1 MTKKSLR
8 NLLNELIDENER
20 SEKIQSLQKII
31 SFGIPVQQTDE
42 HTFSV
47 SLNNVIDFQGIESLM
62 ATLLDQLRESCFF
75 GQSDVAV
82 NINIEKES
90 CPQLHNFGIHKLFF
104 YGAFENFEDLPLIY
118 NNISLHLKY
127 IFNALQSPA
136 IYADFFN
143 NANTSDTKALLFPFN
158 REVENDTTRL
168 HYLVENV
175 AGSHF
180 LRITAEELEHSRLN
194 LRRISHRA
202 ISNIDLKQQ
211 LQSIRPDTWSIFSSM
226 LTLCR
231 NNRFSFKDTGL
242 QLPQLVNHLKENGYG
257 KLTELTLNWN
267 RTVSNN
273 ILLEGGTVWKDI
285 VLRILMIVT
294 DRTTISLLNGG
305 NTLKVEYRGIF
316 AYLTLT
322 QRGRNLQIGLD
333 EKVRISPLDDY
344 LVKMEELNQQT
355 KTSLLPLNKAH
366 VIFIHHFTNETLA
379 VLGALDYL
387 EVYKTDTL
395 WVKYSGGIP
404 SKFMDTI
411 MDLPSSVFNF
421 YGLQPID
428 KNQVQS
434 GFCLSEAYSPIENYT
449 SLNAHMKENSV
460 PFFQSMQIM
469 GMHIFLNAILEANG
483 TKVIVAEDGGY
494 IAPLINRL
502 ALENHSV
509 EDVFGK
515 YDFTNKTLNNDVLK
529 TQFSDWISDK
539 YAGSVEHTRNGYDA
553 LYEVEKSFGQLA
565 FAACSLA
572 VSDFKVNNESIEVA
586 YSCINAVENILNGQG
601 FVLNNRRC
609 LVLGSLGAIGKQTM
623 KMLSARLGS
632 ANICGIDIASQTGKK
647 YDWLQL
653 EKPEQLDATTVYSCD
668 LIFGVIGKSILDEAF
683 FDDLLLNTR
692 CQNIFMA
699 SGSTKQFEFSHFMQ
713 WAEQLQS
720 GKREIIQGHKI
731 SCSAQAI
738 EDPQTSAALGTIL
751 SVKIKIQQSEKQ
763 VNFYLLSNLMPVNFQ
778 YYGVPRETMDRVMTE
793 FVSLVNVVSRAD
805 ELSLPP
811 KLHALD
817 HAIKLNGELL

>member
-8 NLLNELIDENER
+8 NLLNELIDENEK
-20 SEKIQSLQKII
+20 SEKIPSLQKII

-42 HTFSV
+42 HTFTV

-62 ATLLDQLRESCFF
+62 TTLLDQLRESCFF

-82 NINIEKES
+82 SINIEKES
-90 CPQLHNFGIHKLFF
+90 CPQLYNFGIQKLFF
-104 YGAFENFEDLPLIY
+104 YGAFENFENLPIIY
-118 NNISLHLKY
+118 SNISLHLKY

-136 IYADFFN
+136 VYTDFFSKT
-143 NANTSDTKALLFPFN
+143 NTSETKALLFPFN
-158 REVENDTTRL
+158 REVKNDTTGL

-211 LQSIRPDTWSIFSSM
+211 LQSIRPDTWSVFSSM

-242 QLPQLVNHLKENGYG
+242 QLPQLIDHLKENGYC
-257 KLTELTLNWN
+257 KLKELTINWN

-273 ILLEGGTVWKDI
+273 ILIEGGTVWKDI

-294 DRTTISLLNGG
+294 DQTTISLLNGG
-305 NTLKVEYRGIF
+305 NTLKVEYKGIF
-316 AYLTLT
+316 AYITLT

-333 EKVRISPLDDY
+333 EKVKISPLDDY
-344 LVKMEELNQQT
+344 LVKMGELNQQT
-355 KTSLLPLNKAH
+355 KTNLLPLNKTH

-379 VLGALDYL
+379 VLGAFDYL

-428 KNQVQS
+428 KNQVQC

-449 SLNAHMKENSV
+449 SLNTHMKENSI

-469 GMHIFLNAILEANG
+469 GMHIFLNAIIEANNN
-483 TKVIVAEDGGY
+483 KVVVAEDGGY

-502 ALENHSV
+502 ALENYTV
-509 EDVFGK
+509 EDVFTK
-515 YDFTNKTLNNDVLK
+515 YNFTNKTLNGDVLK
-529 TQFSDWISDK
+529 TRFADWISDK

-553 LYEVEKSFGQLA
+553 LLEVEKTFDKLA
-565 FAACSLA
+565 FTACSLA

-586 YSCINAVENILNGQG
+586 YSCINAIENILNGQG

-623 KMLSARLGS
+623 KMLSARIGT
-632 ANICGIDIASQTGKK
+632 ANICGIDIATQTGKK
-647 YDWLQL
+647 YNWLQL
-653 EKPEQLDATTVYSCD
+653 EKTEQLDTTTMYSCD

-683 FDDLLLNTR
+683 FDDLLLNTQ
-692 CQNIFMA
+692 CQNIFLA

-751 SVKIKIQQSEKQ
+751 SVKIEMQQSKKQ

-793 FVSLVNVVSRAD
+793 FVSLVNVVSRGD

-811 KLHALD
+811 KLLALD
-817 HAIKLNGELL
+817 HAITLNGELI